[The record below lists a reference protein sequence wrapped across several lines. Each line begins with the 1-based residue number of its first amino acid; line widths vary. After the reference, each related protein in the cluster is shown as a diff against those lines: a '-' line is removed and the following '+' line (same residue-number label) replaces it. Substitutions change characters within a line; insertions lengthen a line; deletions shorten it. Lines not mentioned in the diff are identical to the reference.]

1 MVFVVA
7 PTPLLCP
14 MLTLHWFLSN
24 CNQKAISA
32 GRDHWGRH
40 QVSALGLKMGLFFC
54 QGLDFYTS
62 QDIFCVLTSNQCSGF
77 EIGFVV
83 FSSGLWLLHFPFSKF
98 TRCLLWV
105 YIKSVLW
112 VWNWGCF
119 FLVGLE
125 LVHIRFSKFTRCFWC
140 VDINAVLEIERNALV
155 IIVLLLFLSF
165 YLSHLIFSTSPHLTG
180 HWT

>member
-1 MVFVVA
+1 MQQSSRKYFWTPVWQSLSKGHFSPQLVFPIGKWNKKWLVMSTVS
-7 PTPLLCP
+7 TVSTVITRCY
-14 MLTLHWFLSN
+14 LHLRWYFLS
-24 CNQKAISA
+24 
-32 GRDHWGRH
+32 G
-40 QVSALGLKMGLFFC
+40 LG
-54 QGLDFYTS
+54 
-62 QDIFCVLTSNQCSGF
+62 
-77 EIGFVV
+77 
-83 FSSGLWLLHFPFSKF
+83 LLHFPFSKF
-98 TRCLLWV
+98 TRCLLCV
-105 YIKSVLW
+105 DIKSVLW

-125 LVHIRFSKFTRCFWC
+125 LVHIRFSKFTRCSWC